1 MRTVKSLRQASEGY
15 YQIVF
20 VGDDGVTAPFR
31 LSEDLVVEYR
41 LLVGKSLEEPMF
53 KRFLADLAI
62 DGIYG
67 QALRLIIKTPKTA
80 AEIRTFLHAK
90 TEDPDIAAKA
100 FTKLAARGF
109 IDDRAYALTYFDY
122 HFGIRREG
130 PVKIAFDL
138 DHKGVNREDIRE
150 AVGGATA
157 ALVEQNL
164 EWLFAKKLPAL
175 TGKPKNGGLRAM
187 KIHLYQKGYAPDAV
201 SAFCAAREDRF
212 ATATEDT
219 ALATADL
226 ARIVR
231 RFAGRTYGDY
241 ERKTKI
247 IQALMN
253 KGYRYETIKRVM
265 ERSQDNES

>member
-1 MRTVKSLRQASEGY
+1 MKTVKSLRQASEGY

-41 LLVGKSLEEPMF
+41 LLVGKRLEEPVF

-67 QALRLIIKTPKTA
+67 QALRLIAKTPKTA

-90 TEDPDIAAKA
+90 TDDPDIAAQA

-122 HFGIRREG
+122 HCGIRREG

-138 DHKGVNREDIRE
+138 ERKGVNRDYVQE
-150 AVGGATA
+150 AIGNATA
-157 ALVEQNL
+157 ALIEQNL

-175 TGKPKNGGLRAM
+175 AGKPKSGALRAM

-201 SAFCAAREDRF
+201 SAFCEARGDHF
-212 ATATEDT
+212 ATATEET
-219 ALATADL
+219 ALAAADL
-226 ARIVR
+226 APHRSPVR
-231 RFAGRTYGDY
+231 RPDVWR
-241 ERKTKI
+241 
-247 IQALMN
+247 L
-253 KGYRYETIKRVM
+253 
-265 ERSQDNES
+265 